1 MSYFGANDPCSAAIV
16 QPKMRRFFRPFVVK
30 ACSCCDTRHSLSGYA
45 KEFSTCVALQFDF
58 HFLLDSELFPTCDQI
73 PPFPGLVSLID
84 HLSANHRPNHLRGPK
99 LLRRHGKNVT
109 IH

>member
-1 MSYFGANDPCSAAIV
+1 MPRNSLRVWRSFVIDSY
-16 QPKMRRFFRPFVVK
+16 
-30 ACSCCDTRHSLSGYA
+30 
-45 KEFSTCVALQFDF
+45 LQFDF
-58 HFLLDSELFPTCDQI
+58 HFWLDSELFPTSDQI